1 MRSRMELACWV
12 SLRVERE
19 DTYLTR
25 CGSRG
30 LAREVSRDTL
40 WAVCFSFEARVGTL
54 AFGTCWQRVEALCLE
69 VEALCL
75 EVEAL
80 SPRPRALARPLQ
92 NPPPCTH
99 RGRCDSVL
107 ADEVPAPPTAPEN
120 GDETLRI

>member
-1 MRSRMELACWV
+1 M
-12 SLRVERE
+12 
-19 DTYLTR
+19 
-25 CGSRG
+25 
-30 LAREVSRDTL
+30 
-40 WAVCFSFEARVGTL
+40 GTL
-54 AFGTCWQRVEALCLE
+54 AFGTCWQRVEALCLEVEALCLE